1 MVIHK
6 KADGAFC
13 LNNSV
18 NGTVEKGGTAF
29 YLRGSDINNKA
40 NFLNAMF
47 TDVEK
52 NGKVSADGKKLYLQ
66 WKKVLLYLLLKMII

>member
-1 MVIHK
+1 MFYNYSLNGNTQ

-18 NGTVEKGGTAF
+18 LGNVGKGGTAF

-40 NFLNAMF
+40 NF
-47 TDVEK
+47 
-52 NGKVSADGKKLYLQ
+52 
-66 WKKVLLYLLLKMII
+66 